1 MDACT
6 IRQLVSIADTAPLA
20 VMRSSGHWA
29 RRLAARLICH
39 AAPSTVRSLSTRHAA
54 PSSAIAAALADQLA
68 APHVL
73 EHLQR
78 FGFCIIDRALSGVTG
93 PAAAASTVAAA
104 ADPPG
109 GADRSGPC
117 TSELSAR
124 MRSEILQLRSRGLMR
139 PNHTHLVQGGSRSF
153 VPKSAILEADFAA
166 RPELITND
174 TGADALPVESRR
186 FWHDLAHSPLA
197 IDALNSRLGSRCTIA
212 SQTVKAQVNEGD
224 SGCFPCQ
231 SSATSSATLSRTD
244 RVPRWLAA
252 QVCIGSLCTV
262 CCCYSVMF
270 HVFISAF

>member
-1 MDACT
+1 
-6 IRQLVSIADTAPLA
+6 
-20 VMRSSGHWA
+20 MRSSGHWA
-29 RRLAARLICH
+29 RRLTARLLCN
-39 AAPSTVRSLSTRHAA
+39 AAPSAIRSLSTRPAA
-54 PSSAIAAALADQLA
+54 PPSAIAAALAEQLA

-93 PAAAASTVAAA
+93 PAAAASTAAAA

-117 TSELSAR
+117 ASELSAR
-124 MRSEILQLRSRGLMR
+124 MRSEILQLRSPGVMR

-166 RPELITND
+166 RPELMTND

-231 SSATSSATLSRTD
+231 SSASASAALSWTD

-252 QVCIGSLCTV
+252 QVRLDSLCSV
-262 CCCYSVMF
+262 CCYSTVLCPVCF
-270 HVFISAF
+270 SAF